1 MDMVGSKVDGAGME
15 QMEEGLR
22 ERAFLLGSSQG
33 SWRGGMCTYWYIG
46 RDRVVL
52 KSFLEVT

>member
-1 MDMVGSKVDGAGME
+1 MVGSKVDGAGME